1 MSSRLRRGLKP
12 SCAVEEVCKDVQERE
27 PKMKR
32 QRVEV
37 RLDSATRRKIEE
49 VAAARGRRSL
59 SWYAS

>member
-1 MSSRLRRGLKP
+1 
-12 SCAVEEVCKDVQERE
+12 
-27 PKMKR
+27 MKR